1 MELKLTTSEKYE
13 LIEIDLEE
21 LCNEIQREILTRE
34 EKIKR
39 DC

>member
-13 LIEIDLEE
+13 LIEIGLEE

-34 EKIKR
+34 KKIKR